1 MREETDVLQKVKK
14 LLNVAERGDE
24 CNIDEA
30 NSAMAMAHKLLRK
43 HHLSMSRVLEFDSAQ
58 SGTDTDFLELR
69 EEEAASFKANVIPK
83 WMMSVI
89 MTVNRV
95 SQTKTL
101 IKRTPRNTSAYG
113 ELRIVFV
120 GDSTDVYSATEL
132 FNYLRNTIS
141 KLSSKHRKSVDG
153 KFKHWRSFAEG
164 CSDTILDRAK
174 RMDSKIDKEIDKIF
188 GMCNTECNLDVS
200 NYELGDDLDE
210 DYEII
215 DDDIFDELLKDEHAL
230 VLYGKYKHT
239 KLQQIATYL
248 EDKEVE
254 EETKSSTTARTL
266 EESFVLGSAAGEDIP
281 LSVSQ
286 KIGK

>member
-30 NSAMAMAHKLLRK
+30 ETAMIMAQKLLRK
-43 HHLSMSRVLEFDSAQ
+43 YHLSMSKVLEFDAEQ
-58 SGTDTDFLELR
+58 AGTDTEFLELK

-89 MTVNRV
+89 MAVNRV
-95 SQTKTL
+95 TQTKTL
-101 IKRTPRNTSAYG
+101 INRTPRVDSAYG

-120 GDSTDVYSATEL
+120 GDSIDVYSATEL
-132 FNYLRNTIS
+132 FNYLRTTIT
-141 KLSSKHRKSVDG
+141 KLSSKHRKAVDG

-164 CSDTILDRAK
+164 CSETILNRSK
-174 RMDSKIDKEIDKIF
+174 LMDSKIDKELNKIF
-188 GMCNTECNLDVS
+188 GMGDIDCNLDVS
-200 NYELGDDLDE
+200 NFELDDDDDEYEV
-210 DYEII
+210 I
-215 DDDIFDELLKDEHAL
+215 DDDVFDEILKDEHAL

-239 KLQQIATYL
+239 KLQQIANYL

-254 EETKSSTTARTL
+254 EESKSSTTAKTL
-266 EESFVLGSAAGEDIP
+266 EESYMLGSEAGEEIP
-281 LSVSQ
+281 LAVAK
-286 KIGK
+286 KIKK